1 MKKKLLSGFLCLCM
15 VASVLSATASA
26 ANSPFTDVDANAYYA
41 APVAWAV
48 EEGITTGK
56 TATEFRPDEVC
67 TRAQIITF
75 LWRAAGS
82 PESKITTKL
91 FKDITEEDYCY
102 EAAMWACEKSI
113 LTVIGQKFDPNTPCT
128 RADAVSYIWRYAGCP
143 HGYSIRGFYDVSRK
157 SVAAYPIRWAV
168 GYGVTNGVT
177 AYLFEPES
185 TCTRGQIVTYLY
197 RYFVEPIPAEERTNI
212 VYVE

>member
-1 MKKKLLSGFLCLCM
+1 MKKRLLSMFLCLCM
-15 VASVLSATASA
+15 FASLFSVTAQA
-26 ANSPFTDVDANAYYA
+26 AAFTDVDASAYYA
-41 APVAWAV
+41 TPVAWAV

-56 TATEFRPDEVC
+56 TATEFKPNEVC

-82 PESKITTKL
+82 PESRITTKL

-102 EAAMWACEKSI
+102 EAAMWACEMSI
-113 LTVIGQKFDPNTPCT
+113 LTVIGQKFDPNAPCT

-143 HGYSIRGFYDVSRK
+143 FGYSIRNFYDVSRK

-177 AYLFEPES
+177 PYLFEPDS
-185 TCTRGQIVTYLY
+185 ICTRGQIVTYLY
-197 RYFVEPIPAEERTNI
+197 RYFVEPIPAEERGNI